1 MTKKTT
7 NGTGDHV
14 KEAEERL
21 NRARGELA
29 ENTRETS
36 DRLAEV
42 DGLRQRIGER
52 PDHRQAKDWLA
63 DVGIAEARIEYLGKR
78 RPALEAAEREGE
90 TALTEARASKAQA
103 DIDAQNSTLDRLN
116 NEIIEGVARVLDCI
130 EEHERIIAARTE
142 LAHAHDL
149 PTPGRMRFLF
159 PRKMLLRRECDLLRD
174 RLKVEHVDGIRE
186 TGETPLV
193 QLPVAVFS

>member
-14 KEAEERL
+14 KQAEERL

-36 DRLAEV
+36 DRLTEV
-42 DGLRQRIGER
+42 DGLRQRIGQN
-52 PDHRQAKDWLA
+52 PDERQAQAWAASVVIGESRLA
-63 DVGIAEARIEYLGKR
+63 YLSKR
-78 RPALEAAEREGE
+78 RPALEAAVREAE
-90 TALTEARASKAQA
+90 AALTEARASKAQA
-103 DIDAQNSTLDRLN
+103 EIDAQNATLDRLN

-142 LAHAHDL
+142 LAHAHGL
-149 PTPGRMRFLF
+149 TTPGRMRFLF
-159 PRKMLLRRECDLLRD
+159 PRNILLRRECELLRD
-174 RLKVEHVDGIRE
+174 RLKLAHVDGIRE
-186 TGETPLV
+186 TGETPFV
-193 QLPVAVFS
+193 HLPIAAIS